1 MAKITGASGK
11 TSVFLDSYKKLVQ
24 KGEGLQ
30 GTDFKLSIE
39 GYGGNTVLVQ
49 TTQIPPFMRDMIE
62 TFGPM
67 GVRFLQ
73 AGNYNN
79 AAEIPIT
86 FKEVIKG
93 DIYTMIRDW
102 IVNKKYLKVR
112 LEMTPE
118 SNPDGVGALKFV
130 LHDCWCTLDGA
141 DLSVEDRTSIV
152 KPSGTLYANFI
163 EPDFGVETA

>member
-1 MAKITGASGK
+1 MAKITGAAGDV
-11 TSVFLDSYKKLVQ
+11 SVFRKAYNSVVQ

-30 GTDFKLSIE
+30 GTDFRLKIE
-39 GYGGNTVLVQ
+39 GYDNWMLVQ
-49 TTQIPPFMRDMIE
+49 SVQLPPIMRDMIE
-62 TFGPM
+62 TYGPN

-93 DIYTMIRDW
+93 DIYTMVRDW
-102 IVNKKYLKVR
+102 VVNKKYLRVR
-112 LEMTPE
+112 LEMLPE
-118 SNPDGVGALKFV
+118 SNPDGVDSLKFTM
-130 LHDCWCTLDGA
+130 HDCWLVLEGA

-152 KPSGTLYANFI
+152 KPSGTLYANWI
-163 EPDFGVETA
+163 EPEVATA